1 MRFLLVAFLLSSA
14 ASLAQTPA
22 AQLWQELTAKRNS
35 LPGFHQ
41 EFACSETRTMT
52 GHQQSSQCEIVVDV
66 SSGKWREWSR
76 TGSAEIFDGR
86 ELFRIE
92 ENEGAF
98 LRIRPHPKETAP
110 QPSIY
115 DFGDSDTSKAVEL
128 ERRSCNTPIDGDPCV
143 TLEVPIRQRT
153 RLSVDGQMITQR
165 GGVSRLIFD
174 TETGLLVSS
183 GTVQGIDNQ
192 KIGYRLTT
200 TATLKR
206 QVYGNAVDPALFAPP
221 AGLREVKR
229 FSDWNAAR
237 IKKQLAGKPA
247 PDLAVTD
254 TAGNL
259 VRLSEYKGKTVLLDF
274 WATWC
279 PPCREDAP
287 ALETLHRTYHER
299 GLVIVGLSVGEPR
312 ETVEQFLK
320 KSSPGYSIVLTSENE
335 MPRIYQPR
343 VIPTYILI
351 DGDGAVVSAAE
362 GNQGLADLRK
372 LLKRAGMDTD

>member
-1 MRFLLVAFLLSSA
+1 
-14 ASLAQTPA
+14 
-22 AQLWQELTAKRNS
+22 
-35 LPGFHQ
+35 
-41 EFACSETRTMT
+41 
-52 GHQQSSQCEIVVDV
+52 
-66 SSGKWREWSR
+66 
-76 TGSAEIFDGR
+76 
-86 ELFRIE
+86 
-92 ENEGAF
+92 
-98 LRIRPHPKETAP
+98 
-110 QPSIY
+110 
-115 DFGDSDTSKAVEL
+115 
-128 ERRSCNTPIDGDPCV
+128 
-143 TLEVPIRQRT
+143 
-153 RLSVDGQMITQR
+153 
-165 GGVSRLIFD
+165 LIFD